1 MEHALD
7 AVQMITKSRFDS
19 VKRDVDLV
27 IEDAV
32 KHKDPEIALSYG
44 AKLHESGQ
52 ALWIAIASLTY
63 EMKLRW
69 GKDFKSDDDFITVA
83 SARWNKG
90 PETIRRYVEIWEWVI
105 QKPGHPTERFLAL
118 LAKPAQG
125 LWYIK
130 QAAREG
136 QINESTWSEISKAPD
151 IATLREIGK
160 RVRGGDVGRAKDA
173 LKIML
178 ESDGTIKARRKGAYE
193 VVGYLNLEEDS
204 TVVQSAIERIQ
215 NRSGIFRR

>member
-1 MEHALD
+1 MEHPHD
-7 AVQMITKSRFDS
+7 AVQAITKERFNS

-27 IEDAV
+27 VQDAV

-52 ALWIAIASLTY
+52 ALWIAIAALTY

-69 GKDFKSDDDFITVA
+69 KKEFESDDDFTIVA
-83 SARWNKG
+83 SARWNKA

-105 QKPGHPTERFLAL
+105 QKPGHPADRLLAL
-118 LAKPAQG
+118 LSKPMQG
-125 LWYIK
+125 LWYVK

-136 QINESTWSEISKAPD
+136 QITEPVWREIAKAPD
-151 IATLREIGK
+151 ISSLREIGR

-178 ESDGTIKARRKGAYE
+178 ESDGTIKARRKGVYE

-204 TVVQSAIERIQ
+204 AVVQSAIERIQ

>member
-1 MEHALD
+1 MQHPLD
-7 AVQMITKSRFDS
+7 AVQAITKSRFVS

-32 KHKDPEIALSYG
+32 KHKDPEIALNYG

-63 EMKLRW
+63 EMRQRW
-69 GKDFKSDDDFITVA
+69 NKEFKSDDDFITVA
-83 SARWNKG
+83 SARWNKA
-90 PETIRRYVEIWEWVI
+90 PETIRRYVEIWEWVL
-105 QKPGHPTERFLAL
+105 QKPAHPLPRL
-118 LAKPAQG
+118 LLLLSKPMQG

-136 QINESTWSEISKAPD
+136 QITGPIWDEISQAPD
-151 IATLREIGK
+151 ISSLREIAK
-160 RVRGGDVGRAKDA
+160 RVRGDVGRAKDA

-178 ESDGTIKARRKGAYE
+178 EPDGTIKARRKGAYE
-193 VVGYLNLEEDS
+193 VVGYLNLKEDS
-204 TVVQSAIERIQ
+204 SVVQAAVERIQ
-215 NRSGIFRR
+215 NRAGLFRR

>member
-1 MEHALD
+1 MQHPLD
-7 AVQMITKSRFDS
+7 AVQAITKSRFDS

-32 KHKDPEIALSYG
+32 KHKDPEIALNYG

-63 EMKLRW
+63 EMRQRW
-69 GKDFKSDDDFITVA
+69 NKEFKSDDDFITVA
-83 SARWNKG
+83 SARWNKA

-105 QKPGHPTERFLAL
+105 QKPGHEISRLLAL
-118 LAKPAQG
+118 LSKPMQG

-136 QINESTWSEISKAPD
+136 QISESTWSEIARAPD
-151 IATLREIGK
+151 ISTLREIGK
-160 RVRGGDVGRAKDA
+160 RARGGDVGRAKDA

-193 VVGYLNLEEDS
+193 VVGYLNLKEDS
-204 TVVQSAIERIQ
+204 PVVQAAVERIQ
-215 NRSGIFRR
+215 NRAGLFRR